1 MKLFASIL
9 RGRQAP
15 TPVVGSVERSSTK
28 SEKTIKLG
36 DFEIDNSNPFKKYEQ
51 LGSIDIVADPLD
63 KAALEMASGF
73 KIVNEEGKE
82 VESVNEWATEINLD
96 GVILAICREL
106 LEKGTCVF
114 QVIREGKDITELRM
128 LPMWKITLLTEKEEP
143 GDSVSYVITGEVD
156 KVCLNEGEADEEF
169 QTVTLR
175 KEDGEFLLFRHNYR
189 GNYFKD
195 IMERW
200 TYGIYG
206 RSLLTKIEW
215 RLEMYFDLLESYRKF
230 VNRYGYGR
238 LAIVSQAITKLIEE
252 GRYEEAKKL
261 MQQFEDK
268 LKSISENQDL
278 ILTAA
283 EVEQLDTS
291 TGLDIVNIKE
301 SLERD
306 IAAFLFSS
314 ELGSGKAKGTTYA
327 SAYIVELGRIRVLE
341 SYRRQ
346 IKRELEALLREQFN
360 KKLKV
365 IFDPLDK
372 HVRLLNAEMASKLFE
387 SMIID
392 QNEARSL
399 VGFPEREP
407 AK

>member
-1 MKLFASIL
+1 MKIFASFRRRI
-9 RGRQAP
+9 AP
-15 TPVVGSVERSSTK
+15 TPVVGSVERTSTK
-28 SEKTIKLG
+28 KEKTIKLG

-73 KIVNEEGKE
+73 KIVDENGKE
-82 VESVNEWATEINLD
+82 VESVNEWASEINLD
-96 GVILAICREL
+96 GVNLAVCREL

-114 QVIREGKDITELRM
+114 QVVRESGDITELKM
-128 LPMWKITLLTEKEEP
+128 LPMWKVTLLTEKEEP
-143 GDSVSYVITGEVD
+143 GNNISYVITGDVD

-169 QTVTLR
+169 ETITLR

-189 GNYFKD
+189 GHFFKD
-195 IMERW
+195 IRGRW

-206 RSLLTKIEW
+206 RSLLSKIEW

-238 LAIVSQAITKLIEE
+238 LAIISETISKLVEE
-252 GRYEEAKKL
+252 GRFEEAKKL

-283 EVEQLDTS
+283 KVEQLDTS
-291 TGLDIVNIKE
+291 TGLDIVKIKE

-314 ELGSGKAKGTTYA
+314 ELASGKARGTTYA
-327 SAYIVELGRIRVLE
+327 SAYIVELDRIRVLE

-346 IKRELEALLREQFN
+346 IKREFEAMLREQFD
-360 KKLKV
+360 KKLRIV
-365 IFDPLDK
+365 FDPLDK
-372 HVRLLNAEMASKLFE
+372 HVRLLNAEMAAKLYE

-399 VGFPEREP
+399 VGFPEKED
-407 AK
+407 